1 VTPNDYGY
9 ILLSVSALIT
19 AIGGLAVFKARSEPT
34 PRKPDDTLHRIEGN
48 QQRMESKLDIILDRT
63 HR

>member
-1 VTPNDYGY
+1 VTANDYGY

-19 AIGGLAVFKARSEPT
+19 AIGGLAIFKARGEST
-34 PRKPDDTLHRIEGN
+34 PAKPDDTLKRIEGS